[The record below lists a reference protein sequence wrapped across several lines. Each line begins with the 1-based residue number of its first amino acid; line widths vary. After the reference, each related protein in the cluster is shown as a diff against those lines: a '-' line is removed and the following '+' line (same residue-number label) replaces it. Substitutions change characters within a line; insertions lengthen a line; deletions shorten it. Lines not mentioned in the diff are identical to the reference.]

1 MEKNYEKPLVVSILN
16 KGNKEEIFIPY
27 RENMQFPLRPNEMIT
42 FDGLDSESAIYY
54 EKQSTKEIVARIKS
68 QVDESNVITGNYNST
83 SKEYT
88 EGASYQV
95 IQENSSE
102 NIQDGKTTLTLN
114 YKVYGKLPYLPG
126 DKTLG
131 NPAGNKFTIKI
142 KNEKIT
148 SRDDLP
154 SGKDIATS
162 TVVGGDTLKYS
173 KDAFEDDG
181 SLISVVNV
189 SKRVTSTITIKWSST
204 ETYIYNFDLSEVSLG
219 KENEVIEES
228 EEIDIKLP
236 LNITIKNNGKSK
248 VGYIPYKQNFEEYLE
263 SGDSID
269 LTVEKAEE
277 AMYYLLQAN
286 EELEVKESSNDEPSI
301 GSESWLINEIPDVN
315 VETFLLQNIS
325 GKVNPLTANE
335 TYGEPTKMYMIGVQ
349 KGNAFIAG
357 TSPEGYGGVM
367 YGSPSGGEKTWQF
380 LTKESASY
388 TVKDTTKLR
397 TIVFDEPVTDK
408 GLLTWLKSNAK
419 KI

>member
-1 MEKNYEKPLVVSILN
+1 MERNYEKPLVVSILN

-42 FDGLDSESAIYY
+42 FDGIDSESAIYY
-54 EKQSTKEIVARIKS
+54 EKQSTKEIVARVKS
-68 QVDESNVITGNYNST
+68 QVDESSVITGNYNST

-102 NIQDGKTTLTLN
+102 NIQAGKTILTLN
-114 YKVYGKLPYLPG
+114 YKVYGKLPYLPA
-126 DKTLG
+126 DITLG
-131 NPAGNKFTIKI
+131 NPVGNKFTIKI

-181 SLISVVNV
+181 SLISVINV
-189 SKRVTSTITIKWSST
+189 SKRVTSTITIKWSNT
-204 ETYIYNFDLSEVSLG
+204 ETYIYNFDLSDVSLG
-219 KENEVIEES
+219 KENEIIEES
-228 EEIDIKLP
+228 KEINIKLP

-263 SGDSID
+263 SGESID

-286 EELEVKESSNDEPSI
+286 KELKVKESTNDEPST
-301 GSESWLINEIPDVN
+301 GSETWLINENPDISIDITK
-315 VETFLLQNIS
+315 VEITGTI
-325 GKVNPLTANE
+325 NPLIANN
-335 TYGEPTKMYMIGVQ
+335 TYGQPVRLLGIGVQ
-349 KGNAFIAG
+349 KGQSFYATHHPQA
-357 TSPEGYGGVM
+357 YGGLF
-367 YGSPSGGEKTWQF
+367 YGNLSGGSEKKWQF
-380 LTKESASY
+380 VTENMEIY
-388 TVKDTTKLR
+388 TVTNTTKLR
-397 TIVFDEPVTDK
+397 TIIFDTAPTGK
-408 GLLTWLKSNAK
+408 LLNWLKSNAK